1 MGRPLAK
8 ATFTLTLKLNTERYE
23 ADILDTRFNI
33 GRQIYNACLNEL
45 FKRYNAMKQSKTYQK
60 TLKMSK
66 SKERNKQFR
75 EINKAF
81 GLTEYSLHKFVKPM
95 QHHFKKNIDSLT
107 AQKIATRCFDPF
119 KEKLYNPKVKVKF
132 KKYGTFNSLEGK
144 SNGSGI
150 KYRDKQLKWNGLD
163 IPVLIKKK
171 DGYAKEALESRI
183 DSNNFEWGQH
193 EICKIV
199 R

>member
-1 MGRPLAK
+1 VGRPLAK

-75 EINKAF
+75 EINKAVIF
-81 GLTEYSLHKFVKPM
+81 QGISIAI
-95 QHHFKKNIDSLT
+95 FKLFTPIELM
-107 AQKIATRCFDPF
+107 
-119 KEKLYNPKVKVKF
+119 
-132 KKYGTFNSLEGK
+132 
-144 SNGSGI
+144 
-150 KYRDKQLKWNGLD
+150 
-163 IPVLIKKK
+163 
-171 DGYAKEALESRI
+171 
-183 DSNNFEWGQH
+183 
-193 EICKIV
+193 
-199 R
+199 